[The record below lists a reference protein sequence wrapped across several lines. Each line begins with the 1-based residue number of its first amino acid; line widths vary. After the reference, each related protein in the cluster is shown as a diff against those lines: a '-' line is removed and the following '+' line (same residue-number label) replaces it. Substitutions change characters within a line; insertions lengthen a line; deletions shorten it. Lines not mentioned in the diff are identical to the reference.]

1 IGNLVYEGSSLSYI
15 ITEEGR
21 LVAVGTGANRTFVAE
36 YNLKDHL
43 GNNRVTF
50 LGKII
55 GGGAIQVMQ
64 TTNYYP
70 FGLVMTQNSSNP
82 ITDYS
87 KNKYLYNGKELQD
100 ERFGSTF
107 FGLLDYG
114 ARFYDAQIG
123 RWHSVDPLAE
133 KYRRWSPY
141 NYCMDNPIRFI
152 DPDGMGPGGPQWAAW
167 AAQNPL
173 PAIADAAR
181 MYFQAAGKAIDKAY
195 VSFTSS
201 ASKVISETK
210 INLGVGQAKVSTSNE
225 VRNTTTVRT
234 NLGEFFNYTGD
245 NKPTAPLIN
254 IENKTTV
261 TQNTNV
267 EVNGTV
273 NGVDIKNTSSTKVNS
288 ADESVVQQ
296 NEVVAGKGDT
306 GFYILNTTTN
316 NENQIDLGF
325 KITFS
330 NNDKDTKRTVAV
342 KVGATIK
349 DDEEKQ

>member
-1 IGNLVYEGSSLSYI
+1 
-15 ITEEGR
+15 
-21 LVAVGTGANRTFVAE
+21 
-36 YNLKDHL
+36 
-43 GNNRVTF
+43 
-50 LGKII
+50 
-55 GGGAIQVMQ
+55 M
-64 TTNYYP
+64 
-70 FGLVMTQNSSNP
+70 
-82 ITDYS
+82 
-87 KNKYLYNGKELQD
+87 
-100 ERFGSTF
+100 
-107 FGLLDYG
+107 
-114 ARFYDAQIG
+114 
-123 RWHSVDPLAE
+123 DPLAE